1 VDWLHPVSWALAFGG
16 ALMLLVHL
24 ARWGKGVVLVL
35 IVLQLLVNL
44 RIGYYEQM
52 RQTLTYREFFSAEL
66 FTEIKAFIGKP
77 PQEYRVVSLGMLP
90 GIALQN
96 GFYVLDSYQTIYPL
110 EYKRRF
116 REIIA
121 PELEKDESLR
131 RYFDDW
137 GSRCYFYS
145 SELRGRFSTKHDQK
159 RRVEHLDINVQALR
173 ELGGAWILA
182 AVEIVNAR
190 ELGLTLEKVFERDDS
205 PWQIFLYSV
214 PQGASAHGEL
224 SRSSRPGEPHS

>member
-1 VDWLHPVSWALAFGG
+1 
-16 ALMLLVHL
+16 
-24 ARWGKGVVLVL
+24 
-35 IVLQLLVNL
+35 
-44 RIGYYEQM
+44 
-52 RQTLTYREFFSAEL
+52 
-66 FTEIKAFIGKP
+66 
-77 PQEYRVVSLGMLP
+77 VSLGMLP

-96 GFYVLDSYQTIYPL
+96 GFYVLDSYQAIYPL

-131 RYFDDW
+131 IHFDDW

-145 SELRGRFSTKHDQK
+145 SEMKARFCTKHDQK
-159 RRVEHLDINVQALR
+159 RRVEHLDINVPALR
-173 ELGGAWILA
+173 ELGGDWVLA
-182 AVEIVNAR
+182 AVEIANAR

-214 PQGASAHGEL
+214 PEGATAHGEL
-224 SRSSRPGEPHS
+224 SRSPRPVGPHS